1 MSILQTI
8 SNKHQHLIFSTSCI
22 ITSLCKPPGVK
33 FKVKDPSNFQSKHLL
48 TPNGY
53 DHEDE
58 NGTSVQ
64 EWAEIN
70 HLILI
75 YGAKLPAYFHSR
87 RWRQTYNPDLIFSSN
102 IINK

>member
-22 ITSLCKPPGVK
+22 ITSLYKPLGVK
-33 FKVKDPSNFQSKHLL
+33 FKVKEPSNVQSKHLKIIISDF
-48 TPNGY
+48 NSHSNVWGY

-58 NGTSVQ
+58 NGTAVQ

-70 HLILI
+70 HLTLI
-75 YGAKLPAYFHSR
+75 HGAKLPASFHSR
-87 RWRQTYNPDLIFSSN
+87 RWR
-102 IINK
+102 